1 VAEVHDLA
9 EVALEHD
16 HDAFTDV
23 VCVHFCPFRTVRA
36 SVDSSRGGERSPGT
50 SKQQHA
56 TGDTLARR
64 GERNVRLKLILLAGA
79 LVAMA
84 CRPGRE
90 AQTTDATGDIPVG
103 VYGALTGDQAAFGS
117 STVQGA
123 RIAADEIN
131 AAGGINGR
139 KIQLLVEDDQGRPE
153 EAATVVT
160 KLITGSNVV
169 ALIGENSS
177 NQSLAAAPIAQANGV
192 PMISPSSTNPAVT
205 EKGEYIFRV
214 CFTDPYQ
221 GEALAT
227 FARQNLK
234 LNTAAILVDQ
244 KNDYSV
250 GLAGVFRKQF
260 EAQGGRIVGQQSY
273 SGGDSEFRPQL
284 TALRETKPEA
294 LFIPGF
300 YTEVGQIAIQARD
313 LGLTVPLLG
322 GDGWDSPTVIQI
334 GGRSVEGA
342 YFSDHYFVGDTRPVV
357 QKFVTEYEKRHG
369 KKPEATAALGYD
381 AVYLFAE
388 AAKRAGSLD
397 RKAIR
402 DQIAATKDYQG
413 VSGTIT
419 MGPDRNPI
427 KPVAMIKIENGVMN
441 FAGWV
446 SPGR

>member
-1 VAEVHDLA
+1 MKV
-9 EVALEHD
+9 
-16 HDAFTDV
+16 
-23 VCVHFCPFRTVRA
+23 
-36 SVDSSRGGERSPGT
+36 
-50 SKQQHA
+50 
-56 TGDTLARR
+56 
-64 GERNVRLKLILLAGA
+64 KLILLAGA
-79 LVAMA
+79 LLALA

-103 VYGALTGDQAAFGS
+103 VYGALTGGEAAFGT

-123 RIAADEIN
+123 RIAADEVN

-139 KIQLLVEDDQGRPE
+139 KIQLLVEDDQGRAE
-153 EAATVVT
+153 EATNVVT

-177 NQSLAAAPIAQANGV
+177 NQSLAVAPIAQQNGV

-221 GEALAT
+221 GKALAA
-227 FARQNLK
+227 FVRNNLK
-234 LNTAAILVDQ
+234 LDTAAILVDK

-250 GLAGVFRKQF
+250 GLAGVFRKEF
-260 EAQGGRIVGQQSY
+260 EGAGGKIVAEQSY
-273 SGGDSEFRPQL
+273 AGGDSEFRPQL
-284 TALRETKPEA
+284 TTIRDAKPQA

-313 LGLTVPLLG
+313 LGIMVPLVG

-334 GGRSVEGA
+334 GGRAIENS

-357 QKFVTEYEKRHG
+357 QKFVNEYEKRHG

-381 AVYLFAE
+381 AVHIFAQ
-388 AAKRAGSLD
+388 AARRAGSTD
-397 RKAIR
+397 RKKIR
-402 DQIAATKDYQG
+402 DEIANTKDYQG

-419 MGPDRNPI
+419 MGADRNPI
-427 KPVAMIKIENGVMN
+427 KPVAMIKIENGQMN

-446 SPGR
+446 NP